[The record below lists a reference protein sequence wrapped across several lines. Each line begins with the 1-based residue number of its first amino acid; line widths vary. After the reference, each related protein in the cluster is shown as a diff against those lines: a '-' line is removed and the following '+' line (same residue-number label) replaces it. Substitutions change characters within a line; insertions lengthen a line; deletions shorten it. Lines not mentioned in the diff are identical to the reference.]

1 MDGLI
6 LIGLI
11 IAILAAVSPILAIIA
26 IVFAQRVKYQ
36 LFQQN
41 QRILSLEQT
50 LKRYQDRE
58 INQQTELSPPETI
71 VASEKP
77 QQYQSAS
84 EELSHYSNELE
95 PLPTAPPVL
104 NSQVTEEVPQQQFQ
118 PTVDVNRV
126 VQPLNNVGH
135 PSNNKVSGQN
145 NEVVPL
151 FSHFF

>member
-26 IVFAQRVKYQ
+26 IVFVQRVKYQ

-77 QQYQSAS
+77 QQYQSA
-84 EELSHYSNELE
+84 
-95 PLPTAPPVL
+95 
-104 NSQVTEEVPQQQFQ
+104 
-118 PTVDVNRV
+118 
-126 VQPLNNVGH
+126 
-135 PSNNKVSGQN
+135 
-145 NEVVPL
+145 
-151 FSHFF
+151 